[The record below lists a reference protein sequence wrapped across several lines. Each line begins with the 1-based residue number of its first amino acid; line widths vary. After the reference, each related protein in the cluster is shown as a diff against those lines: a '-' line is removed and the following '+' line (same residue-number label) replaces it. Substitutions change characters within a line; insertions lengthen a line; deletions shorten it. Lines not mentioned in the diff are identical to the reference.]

1 MARTVVI
8 VHKEVKRGINHALT
22 IRGGNQ
28 GNTYNPDQPS
38 LKDLVFGQAKI
49 NEGFNKKTAAYDK
62 DYESLNVK
70 IDSLSSALK
79 NQPSFNKMIE
89 TQLV

>member
-8 VHKEVKRGINHALT
+8 VHKEVKRGNNHALT

-38 LKDLVFGQAKI
+38 LNDLVFGQAKI

-70 IDSLSSALK
+70 IDSLSYALK